1 MTPGL
6 AVRNCELTKGGKRGN
21 HGGSALIWGWKGGLG
36 CGWCR
41 CGEGELTL
49 RVMDGLDSKRLRR
62 CVERA
67 VRGGKGGGRE
77 GRMDWIWLDHWK
89 SKRRWGRDGESSRCG
104 KGNEM
109 GGKGNGIWKSKRDW
123 VNELVSSG
131 DGKERWYGER
141 NRRFGVIWG

>member
-49 RVMDGLDSKRLRR
+49 SVMDGLDWERLRW
-62 CVERA
+62 CV
-67 VRGGKGGGRE
+67 
-77 GRMDWIWLDHWK
+77 
-89 SKRRWGRDGESSRCG
+89 
-104 KGNEM
+104 
-109 GGKGNGIWKSKRDW
+109 
-123 VNELVSSG
+123 
-131 DGKERWYGER
+131 
-141 NRRFGVIWG
+141 

>member
-1 MTPGL
+1 M
-6 AVRNCELTKGGKRGN
+6 
-21 HGGSALIWGWKGGLG
+21 
-36 CGWCR
+36 
-41 CGEGELTL
+41 
-49 RVMDGLDSKRLRR
+49 
-62 CVERA
+62 
-67 VRGGKGGGRE
+67 RGGKGGGRE

-89 SKRRWGRDGESSRCG
+89 SKRRWGREGGSSECG
-104 KGNEM
+104 KEKEM